1 MALMF
6 GPIRGN
12 RMAATAALM
21 PKYSKMPG
29 TLVPPCSTSAVVRSC
44 PSGRRL
50 LMARMRWAAVYL
62 YQYTANRLMM
72 IFSAMPAT

>member
-12 RMAATAALM
+12 RMAATAILM
-21 PKYSKMPG
+21 PKYRKMPG
-29 TLVPPCSTSAVVRSC
+29 TLVPPCSTCAVVRSC
-44 PSGRRL
+44 PYGRRL
-50 LMARMRWAAVYL
+50 LMARMRWAAVCL
-62 YQYTANRLMM
+62 YQYTANRLMR